1 MSPSRDH
8 VTSAIDFA
16 RRLADDA
23 TACETA
29 RKAAARFNRELAD
42 AKAGNS
48 AWQFDPALAN
58 RAMLFASMLPNI
70 KGPEADKPIRLM
82 DWQRFV
88 YANLF
93 GFVEPGTRLRRFRQ
107 AYVAVP
113 RGNGKTTIVA
123 PAALYCT
130 FMEREGGAE
139 GYAAAV
145 TRDQARI
152 LFDMAQNM
160 VRRTPRLQK
169 SPLSVKVMVNAIFQE
184 HTASRFAPIS
194 SDAKALDGLNV
205 AVAVCDEI
213 ASHKTAQVYDVLL
226 TAMGKRV
233 QPLLICITTAT
244 DNTAGIGKQLWD
256 YSLRVLDGVQED
268 ERLFALIYTAD
279 ASDDTWDEA
288 TWRKVNPGWGQT
300 VQPDAIRSIAQQA
313 RNNAARESVFK
324 TRHLNQWVGA
334 DEALFSVRSWQECA
348 DKSLRLEDFAGK
360 QCHIALDLASRTD
373 LAAVSLVFPDAGH
386 YTVFSRCYLNEAAV
400 AEARN
405 PSYPAWARDGVLQ
418 ITPGNETDFGAIE
431 IDLIEDCRRFDVQ
444 SLAYDPWGST
454 QLAQRLAAEG
464 VPVVEFRA
472 NTQNFSEP
480 TKELDAAIRAG
491 RLRHDGNGALA
502 WCMSN
507 VVGHYDARG
516 NVYPRKARPENKID
530 AAVATIMAIARAMSH
545 VDATSVYESRGL
557 FVFG

>member
-1 MSPSRDH
+1 LPSRDH
-8 VTSAIDFA
+8 VSPALDFA

-23 TACETA
+23 TACAT
-29 RKAAARFNRELAD
+29 
-42 AKAGNS
+42 
-48 AWQFDPALAN
+48 ALAN

-88 YANLF
+88 YANIF
-93 GFVEPGTRLRRFRQ
+93 GFVEAGTRLRRFRQ

-113 RGNGKTTIVA
+113 RGNGKTTVVA

-152 LFDMAQNM
+152 LFDMAQQM
-160 VRRTPRLQK
+160 VRRTPRLQR

-213 ASHKTAQVYDVLL
+213 ASHKTPEVYDVLL
-226 TAMGKRV
+226 TAMGKRT

-244 DNTAGIGKQLWD
+244 DNSAGVGKQLWD
-256 YSLRVLDGVQED
+256 YSLRVLDGIQDD
-268 ERLFALIYTAD
+268 ERLFALIYTPD
-279 ASDDTWDEA
+279 IGDDTWDEA

-300 VQPDAIRSIAQQA
+300 VQPNAVRQNAKQA
-313 RNNAARESVFK
+313 RNNAAQQSAFM
-324 TRHLNQWVGA
+324 TRHLNVWVGA
-334 DEALFSVRSWQECA
+334 DEALFSMRAWQECT
-348 DKSLRLEDFAGK
+348 DPTLRIEDFFG
-360 QCHIALDLASRTD
+360 QPCHMALDLASKTD
-373 LAAVSLVFPDAGH
+373 LAAVALVFQEGDGYA
-386 YTVFSRCYLNEAAV
+386 VFSRCYLNATAV

-405 PSYPAWARDGVLQ
+405 PSYPNWARDGVLR
-418 ITPGNETDFGAIE
+418 ITPGNETDFAVIE
-431 IDLIEDCRRFDVQ
+431 ADITEDCRRFAVQ
-444 SLAYDPWGST
+444 SVAYDPYGST
-454 QLAQRLAAEG
+454 QLSQRLRAEG
-464 VPVVEFRA
+464 VPMEEFRA
-472 NTQNFSEP
+472 VPLNFSEP
-480 TKELDAAIRAG
+480 TKELDAAIRSG
-491 RLRHDGNGALA
+491 RLRHDGNGALT
-502 WCMSN
+502 WCISN

-530 AAVATIMAIARAMSH
+530 AAVALIMATARAIGPQI
-545 VDATSVYESRGL
+545 DTTSVYESRGL
-557 FVFG
+557 LVLGG

>member
-1 MSPSRDH
+1 MPASRDH
-8 VTSAIDFA
+8 VTPAIEFA
-16 RRLADDA
+16 KRLADDA
-23 TACETA
+23 SACETA
-29 RKAAARFNRELAD
+29 RKSAAKFNRELAD
-42 AKAGNS
+42 ARAGNS
-48 AWQFDPALAN
+48 AWAFDDALAN
-58 RAMLFASMLPNI
+58 RAMLFASNLPNI

-93 GFVEPGTRLRRFRQ
+93 GFVEAGTRLRRFRQ

-113 RGNGKTTIVA
+113 RGNGKTTVVA

-152 LFDMAQNM
+152 LFDMAQQM
-160 VRRTPRLQK
+160 VRRTARLQRP
-169 SPLSVKVMVNAIFQE
+169 PLSVKVMVNAIFQE

-213 ASHKTAQVYDVLL
+213 ASHKTPEVYDVLL
-226 TAMGKRV
+226 TAMGKRT

-244 DNTAGIGKQLWD
+244 DNSAGVGKQLWD
-256 YSLRVLDGVQED
+256 YSLRVLDGIQD
-268 ERLFALIYTAD
+268 DDRLFSLIYTAD
-279 ASDDTWDEA
+279 TSDDTWDEV

-300 VQPDAIRSIAQQA
+300 VQPDAIRAIAKQA
-313 RNNAARESVFK
+313 RNNAAQESVFK
-324 TRHLNQWVGA
+324 TRHLNLWVGA
-334 DEALFSVRSWQECA
+334 DEALFSMRAWNDCR
-348 DKSLRLEDFAGK
+348 DPTLRIEDYFGK
-360 QCHIALDLASRTD
+360 PCHMALDLASKTD
-373 LAAVSLVFPDAGH
+373 IAAIALVFRDGERYA
-386 YTVFSRCYLNEAAV
+386 VFSRCYLNEAAV
-400 AEARN
+400 SEARN
-405 PSYPAWARDGVLQ
+405 PSYPQWARDGVLR
-418 ITPGNETDFGAIE
+418 ITPGNETDFGEIE
-431 IDLIEDCRRFDVQ
+431 TDLIEDCRRFDVQ
-444 SLAYDPWGST
+444 SVAYDPWGST

-491 RLRHDGNGALA
+491 RLRHDGNGALS

-530 AAVATIMAIARAMSH
+530 AAVALIMATARAIGA
-545 VDATSVYESRGL
+545 VDTASVYESRGL
-557 FVFG
+557 LVLG